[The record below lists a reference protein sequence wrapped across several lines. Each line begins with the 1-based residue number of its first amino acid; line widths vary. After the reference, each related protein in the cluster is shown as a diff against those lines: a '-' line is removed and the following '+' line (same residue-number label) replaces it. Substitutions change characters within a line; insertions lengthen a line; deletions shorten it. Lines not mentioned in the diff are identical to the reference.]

1 MFDKNE
7 MSYVIEQAEI
17 DLETG
22 WDDDNAFAVAE
33 AAFMHGAHLARNEMW
48 MLMNR
53 KNESIKK
60 FLDRLLDPE
69 GLGHA
74 VTQEVREN
82 ARELRKWLN

>member
-7 MSYVIEQAEI
+7 MNYLIEQAEI

-22 WDDDNAFAVAE
+22 WDDDNAFQIAE
-33 AAFMHGAHLARNEMW
+33 AAFLHGAHVARSEMYI
-48 MLMNR
+48 LINR
-53 KNESIKK
+53 KQESIKK
-60 FLDRLLDPE
+60 FLDKLLDPN

-74 VTQEVREN
+74 VTLEVREN

>member
-7 MSYVIEQAEI
+7 MSYLIEQADI
-17 DLETG
+17 DLECG
-22 WDDDNAFAVAE
+22 WDDDSAFAIAE
-33 AAFMHGAHLARNEMW
+33 AAYEQGHLVGRSEAQMVAIRKQEMV
-48 MLMNR
+48 
-53 KNESIKK
+53 KK

-82 ARELRKWLN
+82 ARELRKCL

>member
-7 MSYVIEQAEI
+7 MNYLIEQAEI

-22 WDDDNAFAVAE
+22 WDDDNAFRIAE
-33 AAFMHGAHLARNEMW
+33 AAFLHGAHVARSEMYI
-48 MLMNR
+48 LVNR

-74 VTQEVREN
+74 VTLEVREN
-82 ARELRKWLN
+82 ARELLKWLN

>member
-7 MSYVIEQAEI
+7 MNYLIEQAEI

-22 WDDDNAFAVAE
+22 WDDDNAFRIAE
-33 AAFMHGAHLARNEMW
+33 AAFLHGAHVARSEMYI
-48 MLMNR
+48 LVNR

-60 FLDRLLDPE
+60 FLDKLLDPE

-74 VTQEVREN
+74 VTLEVREN

>member
-1 MFDKNE
+1 MFDKTE
-7 MSYVIEQAEI
+7 MNYLIEQAEI

-22 WDDDNAFAVAE
+22 WDDDNAFQIAE
-33 AAFMHGAHLARNEMW
+33 AAFLHGAHIARSESHI
-48 MLMNR
+48 LMNR
-53 KNESIKK
+53 KQESIKK

>member
-7 MSYVIEQAEI
+7 MNYLIQQAEI

-22 WDDDNAFAVAE
+22 WDDDNAFQIAE
-33 AAFMHGAHLARNEMW
+33 AAFLHGAHIARSEMYI
-48 MLMNR
+48 LINR
-53 KNESIKK
+53 KQESIKK
-60 FLDRLLDPE
+60 FLDKLLDPE

-74 VTQEVREN
+74 VTLEVREN

>member
-7 MSYVIEQAEI
+7 MNYLIEQAEI

-22 WDDDNAFAVAE
+22 WDDDNVFLLAESAFN
-33 AAFMHGAHLARNEMW
+33 HGAHLARNEMFI
-48 MLMNR
+48 LVNR
-53 KNESIKK
+53 KNEAIKK
-60 FLDRLLDPE
+60 FLDKLLDPE
-69 GLGHA
+69 ALGHA

>member
-7 MSYVIEQAEI
+7 MNYLIEQAEI

-22 WDDDNAFAVAE
+22 WDDDNAFRIAE
-33 AAFMHGAHLARNEMW
+33 AAFLHGAHVARSEMYI
-48 MLMNR
+48 LVNR

-74 VTQEVREN
+74 VTLEVREN

>member
-7 MSYVIEQAEI
+7 MNHLIEQAEI

-22 WDDDNAFAVAE
+22 WDDDNAFRIAE
-33 AAFMHGAHLARNEMW
+33 AAFLHGAHVARSEMYI
-48 MLMNR
+48 LVNR

-60 FLDRLLDPE
+60 FLDKLLDPE

-74 VTQEVREN
+74 VTLEVREN

>member
-7 MSYVIEQAEI
+7 MNYLIEQAEI

-22 WDDDNAFAVAE
+22 WDDDNAFQIAE
-33 AAFMHGAHLARNEMW
+33 AAFLHGAHIARSEMYI
-48 MLMNR
+48 LINR
-53 KNESIKK
+53 KQESIKK
-60 FLDRLLDPE
+60 FLDKLLDPN

-74 VTQEVREN
+74 VTLEVREN

>member
-22 WDDDNAFAVAE
+22 WDDDSAYALAE
-33 AAFMHGAHLARNEMW
+33 AAFNHGAHLARSEMFI
-48 MLMNR
+48 LVNR
-53 KNESIKK
+53 KNEKIKK
-60 FLDRLLDPE
+60 FLDKLLDPE

>member
-7 MSYVIEQAEI
+7 MNYLIEQAEI

-22 WDDDNAFAVAE
+22 WDDDHAFRIAE
-33 AAFMHGAHLARNEMW
+33 AAFLHGAHVARSEMYI
-48 MLMNR
+48 LVNR

-60 FLDRLLDPE
+60 FLDKLLDPE

-74 VTQEVREN
+74 VTLEVREN